1 LQVSRLLPRIVVGQT
16 LHSEEVTVDSRMRY
30 VGCATGFV
38 FGLVWM
44 TVGFGSALVCVF
56 LAALGY
62 GAAFFVERVRTN
74 LAATAKPTSSLAV
87 ALEEFELEN
96 ERAVEEVD
104 DATSPLSAEAEYGWP
119 IEEPEIVRS
128 A

>member
-1 LQVSRLLPRIVVGQT
+1 M
-16 LHSEEVTVDSRMRY
+16 DSRMRY

-44 TVGFGSALVCVF
+44 TVGFGPAFVCVL

-62 GAAFFVERVRTN
+62 GAVFFVERVRTN
-74 LAATAKPTSSLAV
+74 QAATAKPTDSLAL

-104 DATSPLSAEAEYGWP
+104 DAASPLTAEAEYGWP
-119 IEEPEIVRS
+119 VEEPEVARS
-128 A
+128 V